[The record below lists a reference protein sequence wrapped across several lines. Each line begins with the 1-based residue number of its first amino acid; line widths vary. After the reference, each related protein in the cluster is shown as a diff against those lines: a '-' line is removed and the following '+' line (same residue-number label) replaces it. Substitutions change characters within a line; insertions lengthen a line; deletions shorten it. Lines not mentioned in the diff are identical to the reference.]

1 MSIIS
6 VVINEGSSS
15 TLTITF
21 LNKDG
26 TELAPS
32 SATYQVNDEESET
45 VMLAETALPAGSSVE
60 VEMTPAI
67 NAIVNDCEKTETRV
81 VTIKANYGSEKV
93 TEEYKYKVKNLR
105 FIL

>member
-1 MSIIS
+1 MAIVS
-6 VVINEGSSS
+6 VVNEGSSS

-21 LNKDG
+21 RDKDG
-26 TELAPS
+26 VEFAPS
-32 SATYQVNDEESET
+32 SATYQVNDEKIQA
-45 VMLAETALPAGSSVE
+45 VMLPETALPAGSSVE

-67 NAIVNDCEKTETRV
+67 NTIVNDCNPTETRV
-81 VTIKANYGSEKV
+81 VTIRATYGSEKL